1 MNATRIIVGFGSLAA
16 ALWLVSAVFWA
27 LSARVEI
34 RDNQDAFIGDLGQ
47 AGRWNARAARFAC
60 AAAVCS
66 VVVAVCEIL
75 RTM

>member
-1 MNATRIIVGFGSLAA
+1 VGFGSLAA

-34 RDNQDAFIGDLGQ
+34 RDNQDAFIGDLRQ
-47 AGRWNARAARFAC
+47 AALWNARAAWVAC
-60 AAAVCS
+60 AAAGCS
-66 VVVAVCEIL
+66 VVVEIL